1 MAIMDDY
8 IQVNVRLEKFKNDY
22 PESRIQCDVIELTD
36 TRVTIKAFVFLNDED
51 KKPTTGHSFLNI
63 PGTTPY
69 TRGSEIENAETSAV
83 GRALAFLGYEVHKSI
98 ASREEIESKQVEE
111 GYESPQ
117 PQRPPTQGQYLGN
130 ARTNSG
136 PDTRPVSEA
145 QVEKYIPAIVERS
158 KIPESQIAAMLD
170 LLGAETYADLTRDSL
185 KKFETM
191 LADGA
196 KKSKLATSE
205 E

>member
-1 MAIMDDY
+1 M
-8 IQVNVRLEKFKNDY
+8 
-22 PESRIQCDVIELTD
+22 
-36 TRVTIKAFVFLNDED
+36 
-51 KKPTTGHSFLNI
+51 
-63 PGTTPY
+63 
-69 TRGSEIENAETSAV
+69 
-83 GRALAFLGYEVHKSI
+83 HKSI

-117 PQRPPTQGQYLGN
+117 PQRPPQQGQYLGN

-136 PDTRPVSEA
+136 PGTRPVSQA
-145 QVEKYIPAIVERS
+145 QVEKYIPAIVRDS